1 MAYVI
6 LIISVKVGHKNQ
18 NRKAAALASNI
29 HMHVNTGQRMFA
41 KAKSNIIDK
50 SNTQR
55 VQIIDVTG
63 TLGSGPCLISRTL
76 TN

>member
-1 MAYVI
+1 MI
-6 LIISVKVGHKNQ
+6 LIVSVKVGHQ
-18 NRKAAALASNI
+18 NHVRNAVALASNI

-41 KAKSNIIDK
+41 AKAKSNVIDK

-63 TLGSGPCLISRTL
+63 TLGSGPCLFL
-76 TN
+76 EH